1 MGLGTPCLA
10 SEKRGQNPMSIV
22 SSGNL
27 IDALRDTALL
37 SREQVHEVVRLAN
50 GRCGEA
56 RPLAKLLVQ
65 RGWLT
70 IYQINQI
77 LSGRANQ
84 LVIGPYHVLDRLGQ
98 GGLSSVFHA
107 RHAVH
112 EWQVALKLIQAEVIA
127 NAEGRRQF
135 LGEMEAMARL
145 EHPNIVQFCDAD
157 EVGDT
162 FYYAMEYVEGTD
174 LGKYVRLTGQLPIAE
189 ACDYIR
195 QTALGLQHAHERNLI
210 HRDIKPVNLYLTHV
224 PSLIREQPQV
234 RHSSEPKKKQP
245 ALIKI
250 LDWGLASLRSPR
262 GMAGEQMIEHIAK
275 GVIGTADYLSPEQA
289 RNAQAVDIRGDI
301 YSLGCTFYYLLT
313 GQAPFPT
320 GSLMQKVLQH
330 QNAEPEPLE
339 SFRDDVPWEVSLILK
354 RMMAKEPERR
364 FQTPAGVALT
374 LLPFSREQNSKQAP
388 RTLPRM
394 KLPEALRSASISE
407 ATPMPISLGGVPGT
421 STSRTPKAGQPGSS
435 DTSSSR

>member
-1 MGLGTPCLA
+1 
-10 SEKRGQNPMSIV
+10 MSLV
-22 SSGNL
+22 SSGSL
-27 IDALRDTALL
+27 IDALRETALL
-37 SREQVHEVVRLAN
+37 SRERFHEVVRLAN
-50 GRCGEA
+50 GRCSEA
-56 RPLAKLLVQ
+56 RPLAKILVQ

-77 LSGRANQ
+77 LCGRANQ
-84 LVIGPYHVLDRLGQ
+84 LVVGPYHVIDRLGQ

-107 RHAVH
+107 RHSVH
-112 EWQVALKLIQAEVIA
+112 EWEVALKVIQPEVIA

-145 EHPNIVQFCDAD
+145 EHPNIVQFCDTD

-189 ACDYIR
+189 ACNYIR

-224 PSLIREQPQV
+224 PVAKAVRETNDW
-234 RHSSEPKKKQP
+234 SSRQKQEPKKKPP

-339 SFRDDVPWEVSLILK
+339 AFREDVPWEVSLILK
-354 RMMAKEPERR
+354 RMMAKQPERR
-364 FQTPAGVALT
+364 FQTPAGVGLA
-374 LLPFSREQNSKQAP
+374 LLPFSREQSLMQVP

-394 KLPEALRSASISE
+394 KVPEAMRPASVGES
-407 ATPMPISLGGVPGT
+407 TPLPISLGGVPGIATART
-421 STSRTPKAGQPGSS
+421 SKAGPGRNAPADI
-435 DTSSSR
+435 DTSMPQ